1 LIARRSAAA
10 SALALLA
17 ASVSLIAPVAPGAA
31 LGASKQALLSGTVPL
46 RGMNVVLYAASP
58 GGRRPAVLGSGRSG
72 SSGAFAIRYRRA
84 GRRTV
89 KYLVAT
95 RPGGAAE
102 AGFAAPAGSY
112 RLVAALGAGRVPRR
126 ATVNERTT
134 VATGFAMAQFIEGS
148 RVAGKDPGLRNAA
161 AMTRNLVSRRRGG
174 LAPVLR
180 RFPNGAS
187 TATLRTFDSLA
198 NLLAVCR
205 ARGGRCAR
213 LLQLGGAP
221 GGDASAADTLTAAVT
236 IAQNPWHNVRRLFAL
251 SRLAPRLYNPAL
263 GRGKR
268 PDAWTLALRFEG
280 DGESM
285 NGPGAFA
292 IDAQGNLWVANNYEF
307 SRERLKSVCA
317 AENLL
322 RFTPTGRYF
331 PGSPY
336 TGGGLSGAGFGI
348 GIDTQSHVWVGN
360 FGFAAPECKRQP
372 PHNSVSEFTI
382 SGEPLSPPLVE
393 KPRAHPEIEPV
404 EFEGGWEDGHI
415 SWPQSTIS
423 DREGNIWI
431 ANCGNNSVTKYIGGN
446 HELALNLGEKLI
458 GLRKP
463 FGSAVNAEGR
473 LYVTGNDSDNVAIL
487 NPSGAPV
494 AGSPVE
500 GGGLHEPMGI
510 AIDSN
515 GYAWV
520 ANSGKIAAPCPVEV
534 DSRPSQGNVVLIK
547 PNGELARRKPIEGAG
562 LQTPWGI
569 AVDGDDHVWV
579 ANFSGKRVSELC
591 GTTTALCP
599 PGRQHVGASISPRR
613 SGYGF
618 NGLVRNTG
626 VAIDPSG
633 NVWLTNNWKQLPI
646 QKNPGG
652 YQVVALLGLAAP
664 VKAPLIGPAERP

>member
-1 LIARRSAAA
+1 LTACRRAAA
-10 SALALLA
+10 SALTLLA
-17 ASVSLIAPVAPGAA
+17 ASIFVIAPATPASA
-31 LGASKQALLSGTVPL
+31 LGAGRQALLSGTVPL
-46 RGMNVVLYAASP
+46 GGMNVVLYAASP

-72 SSGAFAIRYRRA
+72 SGGAFAIRYRQA
-84 GRRTV
+84 GPRTV
-89 KYLVAT
+89 KYLVAA
-95 RPGGAAE
+95 RPGGSAE
-102 AGFAAPAGSY
+102 AGLPAPANAY
-112 RLVAALGAGRVPRR
+112 RLAAALGTGRVPRR

-134 VATGFAMAQFIEGS
+134 VAVGFAMAQFIAGDS
-148 RVAGKDPGLRNAA
+148 VAGKDPGLRNSA
-161 AMTRNLVSRRRGG
+161 AMTRDLVGRRGG
-174 LAPVLR
+174 GLSPVLR

-187 TATLRTFDSLA
+187 TSTLRTFDSLA

-205 ARGGRCAR
+205 APGGRCAR
-213 LLQLGGAP
+213 LLRLGGPPGGGAP
-221 GGDASAADTLTAAVT
+221 ADNTLAAAAA
-236 IAQNPWHNVRRLFAL
+236 IAQNPWHDVRGLFAL
-251 SRLAPRLYNPAL
+251 SRAAPRRYNPAL
-263 GRGKR
+263 GRGQR

-280 DGESM
+280 DRESIS
-285 NGPGAFA
+285 GPGAFA
-292 IDAQGNLWVANNYEF
+292 IDGQGNLWVANNYEF

-348 GIDTQSHVWVGN
+348 GIDTHSHVWVGN
-360 FGFAAPECKRQP
+360 FGFAAPECERQP

-393 KPRAHPEIEPV
+393 KPRQHPQIEPV
-404 EFEGGWEDGHI
+404 EFEGGWEDGEI

-431 ANCGNNSVTKYIGGN
+431 ANCGNNSVTEYLRGD
-446 HELALNLGEKLI
+446 HQLALNLGEKLI

-463 FGSAVNAEGR
+463 FGSAVDGEGR
-473 LYVTGNDSDNVAIL
+473 VYVTGNASDNVAIL
-487 NPSGAPV
+487 NPSGLPV
-494 AGSPVE
+494 AGSPVR

-510 AIDSN
+510 AIDGN

-520 ANSGKIAAPCPVEV
+520 ANSGKVAAPCPVEIE
-534 DSRPSQGNVVLIK
+534 SRPSQGNVVLIK
-547 PNGELARRKPIEGAG
+547 PNGELARRKPIAGAG
-562 LQTPWGI
+562 MQTPWGI
-569 AVDGDDHVWV
+569 AVDGDGHVWV

-591 GTTTALCP
+591 GTTTSLCP
-599 PGRQHVGASISPRR
+599 PGKQRVGASISPRR

-652 YQVVALLGLAAP
+652 YQVVAFLGLAAP